1 LTHIQLSGTH
11 TFDGRIAYQFGVPF
25 MGLQQQ
31 GRARASTAVSA
42 DAPADMNLFFKLQG
56 DIDNYKISYDAE
68 ASRKSLTK
76 AFKAQG
82 KTLKALVQGEYQGQ
96 KYFQELALDNY
107 FEFDE

>member
-1 LTHIQLSGTH
+1 MSFQKKGGKVTPKEV
-11 TFDGRIAYQFGVPF
+11 A
-25 MGLQQQ
+25 
-31 GRARASTAVSA
+31 A
-42 DAPADMNLFFKLQG
+42 DALVGMNLFFKLQG
-56 DIDNYKISYDAE
+56 DIDNYKVSYDAK